1 VVPGRSTL
9 DTQIQSSIHPI
20 HGTATDLRGLI
31 EGHFDSEGRPS
42 FDHPYR
48 GWVEIPVE
56 AIKSGS
62 RLNDLEM
69 QRRAEMHRFPTI
81 RFEVDRVWAPNG
93 GDRYRA
99 TLKVTA
105 HGHTQSV
112 HETFRLRLEGRRI
125 VVEGQHT
132 FDMRDFGVSPPGI
145 LTFRVMPEV
154 KVFVRLVADEDGI

>member
-1 VVPGRSTL
+1 V
-9 DTQIQSSIHPI
+9 DTQILSSIHPI

-31 EGHFDSEGRPS
+31 EGHFDSEGRPD
-42 FDHPYR
+42 FELPCR
-48 GWVEIPVE
+48 GWVEIPVQ

-69 QRRAEMHRFPTI
+69 QRRAEMHRFPSI

-93 GDRYRA
+93 GDRYRV

-105 HGHTQSV
+105 HGQTQSV
-112 HETFRLRLEGRRI
+112 HETFRLRLDGRRL
-125 VVEGQHT
+125 VAEGYHT
-132 FDMRDFGVSPPGI
+132 FDMRDFGVTPPGI

-154 KVFVRLVADEDGI
+154 KVSVRLVADEEGMGER